1 MVVLDIGFISL
12 FLSPLLTNLIIFFI
26 ELMYVKKLIKIKIDK
41 KILLSIFKF
50 GLPVLPT
57 SLIDMS
63 QGFVDKLIIQ
73 KFLGLYT
80 TGIYGHS
87 QSYFTMFVQ
96 SVKSVG
102 RVMSPLL
109 IKNITTKN
117 FNNVNKLNET
127 NVFVYKI
134 SLFLGLFVIFL
145 SEYFISIFT
154 FNKFTE
160 SAVLVNIWYS
170 SIFVMYFSNIVLSVL
185 IVKKLTKFIMHSSVY
200 ITICMFIL
208 LFYFAKYMSIEQIV
222 YIFVLQGFIV

>member
-1 MVVLDIGFISL
+1 
-12 FLSPLLTNLIIFFI
+12 
-26 ELMYVKKLIKIKIDK
+26 MYVKKLIKIKIDK

-154 FNKFTE
+154 F
-160 SAVLVNIWYS
+160 
-170 SIFVMYFSNIVLSVL
+170 
-185 IVKKLTKFIMHSSVY
+185 
-200 ITICMFIL
+200 
-208 LFYFAKYMSIEQIV
+208 
-222 YIFVLQGFIV
+222 